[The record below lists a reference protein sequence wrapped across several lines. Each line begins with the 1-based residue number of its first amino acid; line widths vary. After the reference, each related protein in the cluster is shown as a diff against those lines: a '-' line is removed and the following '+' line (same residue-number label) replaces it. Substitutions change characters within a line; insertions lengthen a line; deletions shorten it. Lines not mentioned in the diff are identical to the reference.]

1 MYVWAMPVTKIPR
14 DALLELTWGLL
25 HRQGYHATSIA
36 DVARAAGM
44 SKPGALHH
52 FKTKAGMMGA
62 VLAWARER
70 YGDYVLSAFA
80 KTGPRPDGT
89 SWTLDT
95 RLAEVLRRQF
105 HLATMNDRAG
115 CFFGNAILETGGRGP
130 FGEAL
135 RAFYDDWI
143 AAATAA
149 LSERFDASR
158 ARELADELFAGYQG
172 TILLYKLD
180 GDEDRFTRFRE
191 SALALIATS

>member
-1 MYVWAMPVTKIPR
+1 MPTTKISR
-14 DALLELTWGLL
+14 DELLELTWGLL

-36 DVARAAGM
+36 DVARAAGI

-52 FKTKAGMMGA
+52 FKSKTGMMTA

-70 YGDYVLSAFA
+70 YAQYVLAAFA

-89 SWTLDT
+89 VWTLEA
-95 RLAEVLRRQF
+95 RLAEAIRRQF

-115 CFFGNAILETGGRGP
+115 CFFGNTILETGGRGP

-135 RAFYDDWI
+135 HGFYDDWI

-149 LSERFDASR
+149 LAERFDAPR
-158 ARELADELFAGYQG
+158 AHRLADELFAGYQG

-180 GDEDRFTRFRE
+180 GDAIRFARFRE
-191 SALALIATS
+191 SALGLIAPP

>member
-1 MYVWAMPVTKIPR
+1 MPATKISR
-14 DALLELTWGLL
+14 GELLELTWALL

-36 DVARAAGM
+36 DVARAAGI

-52 FKTKAGMMGA
+52 FKTKAGMMAA

-70 YGDYVLSAFA
+70 YRHYVLAAFA
-80 KTGPRPDGT
+80 KTGHRPDGT
-89 SWTLDT
+89 TWTLEA
-95 RLAEVLRRQF
+95 RLSEVIRRQF

-143 AAATAA
+143 AAASAA
-149 LSERFDASR
+149 LAERFDAPR

-180 GDEDRFTRFRE
+180 GDEGRFARFRD
-191 SALALIATS
+191 SALGLIAPP